1 MPQLD
6 VLVVFLVSMSST
18 AIVLRIIQEKK
29 SEM

>member
-18 AIVLRIIQEKK
+18 AIVLRIIQKK